1 VITQYVRIDTTDLRL
16 GMFIADLDRPWLDTP
31 FLFQG
36 FLLEDEEDLRTLQRL
51 CKYVEIDLRRSTIDL
66 SSLKQPIAA
75 PSRKLRQM
83 PAAPSRTIQ
92 RLSENDRP
100 LTGPPLAPPG
110 VTLTAYVDDVPFHQE
125 LPRASKAYG
134 RTKEA
139 LAELVHDALGGSDL
153 HIDQVDEVV
162 DDMVESMISNPDAMM
177 WVSRL
182 RKEDIKTYAH
192 GIRVSVYLLA
202 LGRQLGF
209 PTPELHQL
217 GMAGLLLDLG
227 NINTPREL
235 LEKRGKLTPEEYEV
249 VKRHVDYG
257 LEMLSGLP
265 KLHSNVLEG
274 IAQHHERLNGRGY
287 PKGLQG
293 DDVGI
298 FGRMAGIADSFA
310 ALTSPRPYDSTF
322 SPSDALSKLYEASGE
337 YFHRPLIERFV
348 RAIGAFPVGSLVEL
362 STGEVAVVV
371 RHNRVRRLQP
381 TVLLITD
388 PGKQA
393 LDRPMGFDLL
403 YQHSIGGDTPVRIR
417 CGLPADAYG
426 IDTSGY
432 YISQTFME
440 RPGSPPLS

>member
-1 VITQYVRIDTTDLRL
+1 
-16 GMFIADLDRPWLDTP
+16 MFIADLDRPWLDTP

-51 CKYVEIDLRRSTIDL
+51 CQHVEIDLRRSTIDL
-66 SSLKQPIAA
+66 SPLEQLLAL
-75 PSRKLRQM
+75 PSQRK
-83 PAAPSRTIQ
+83 Q
-92 RLSENDRP
+92 RLIENDLSP
-100 LTGPPLAPPG
+100 TEQPLALSG
-110 VTLTAYVDDVPFHQE
+110 ITLTAYVDEVPFEQE
-125 LPRASKAYG
+125 LPRASEAYA
-134 RTKEA
+134 RTKKA
-139 LAELVHDALGGSDL
+139 LAELVHDLLGGGDL
-153 HIDQVDEVV
+153 HIEQVDEVV
-162 DDMVESMISNPDAMM
+162 DYMAESMISNPDAMM

-182 RKEDIKTYAH
+182 RIEDIETYAH

-202 LGRQLGF
+202 LGRHLGF

-217 GMAGLLLDLG
+217 GMVGMLLDIG
-227 NINTPREL
+227 KINTPRQL
-235 LEKRGKLTPEEYEV
+235 LEKRGKLTPEEFEE

-257 LEMLSGLP
+257 LEMLSRSPMLN
-265 KLHSNVLEG
+265 SNVLEG
-274 IAQHHERLNGRGY
+274 VAQHHERLNGRGY
-287 PKGLQG
+287 PKGLKA
-293 DDVGI
+293 DDIGI

-310 ALTSPRPYDSTF
+310 ALTSPRPYNSTI
-322 SPSDALSKLYEASGE
+322 SPSNALSKLYEASGE

-388 PGKQA
+388 PSKQP

-403 YQHSIGGDTPVRIR
+403 YQQSIGRDTPVRIR
-417 CGLPADAYG
+417 CGLPVDAYG

-432 YISQTFME
+432 YIGQALVEGPS
-440 RPGSPPLS
+440 SPPLN

>member
-1 VITQYVRIDTTDLRL
+1 
-16 GMFIADLDRPWLDTP
+16 MFIADLDRPWLDTP
-31 FLFQG
+31 FLIQG

-51 CKYVEIDLRRSTIDL
+51 CKHVEIDLRRSTIDL
-66 SSLKQPIAA
+66 SPLEQLLAL
-75 PSRKLRQM
+75 PSQRE
-83 PAAPSRTIQ
+83 Q
-92 RLSENDRP
+92 RLIENDLSP
-100 LTGPPLAPPG
+100 TEQPLAPPG
-110 VTLTAYVDDVPFHQE
+110 VTLTAYVDELPFEQE
-125 LPRASKAYG
+125 LPRASEAYV
-134 RTKEA
+134 RTKKA
-139 LAELVHDALGGSDL
+139 LAELVHDLLAGSDL

-162 DDMVESMISNPDAMM
+162 DYMAESMISNPDAMM

-182 RKEDIKTYAH
+182 RKEDIETYAH

-202 LGRQLGF
+202 LGRHLGF

-217 GMAGLLLDLG
+217 GMVGLLLDLG
-227 NINTPREL
+227 KINTPRQL
-235 LEKRGKLTPEEYEV
+235 LEKHGKLTPEEFEE

-257 LEMLSGLP
+257 LEMLSRSP
-265 KLHSNVLEG
+265 MLHSNVLEG
-274 IAQHHERLNGRGY
+274 VAQHHERLNGRGY
-287 PKGLQG
+287 PKGLKG
-293 DDVGI
+293 DDIGI

-310 ALTSPRPYDSTF
+310 ALTSPRPYNSTI

-388 PGKQA
+388 PGKQP

-403 YQHSIGGDTPVRIR
+403 YQQEIGRDTPVRIR
-417 CGLPADAYG
+417 CGLPVDAYG

-432 YISQTFME
+432 YLGQALVEGPS
-440 RPGSPPLS
+440 SPSLN

>member
-1 VITQYVRIDTTDLRL
+1 VITQYVRIDTTNLRL

-31 FLFQG
+31 FLIQG

-51 CKYVEIDLRRSTIDL
+51 CQHVVIDLRRSTIDL
-66 SSLKQPIAA
+66 SSLKQQLAS
-75 PSRKLRQM
+75 PSQTLEQLL
-83 PAAPSRTIQ
+83 ASPSQTQ
-92 RLSENDRP
+92 RGLIERD
-100 LTGPPLAPPG
+100 GPFTEQPFASPG
-110 VTLTAYVDDVPFHQE
+110 VTLTAYVDEVPFEQE
-125 LPRASKAYG
+125 LPRASEAYG

-139 LAELVHDALGGSDL
+139 LAELVHDVLTGSDL
-153 HIDQVDEVV
+153 HIDQVDDVV

-182 RKEDIKTYAH
+182 RKDDIKTYAH

-202 LGRQLGF
+202 LGRHLGF
-209 PTPELHQL
+209 PTLELHQL

-227 NINTPREL
+227 NINTPRQL
-235 LEKRGKLTPEEYEV
+235 LEKRGKLTPEEFEV

-265 KLHSNVLEG
+265 KLHSNILEG
-274 IAQHHERLNGRGY
+274 VAQHHERLNGRGY
-287 PKGLQG
+287 PKGLKG
-293 DDVGI
+293 DEIGI
-298 FGRMAGIADSFA
+298 FGRMAGITDSFA
-310 ALTSPRPYDSTF
+310 ALTSPRPYDSTV

-337 YFHRPLIERFV
+337 YFHRPLIEFFV

-388 PGKQA
+388 PSKQP

-403 YQHSIGGDTPVRIR
+403 YQQSIGRDTPVRIR
-417 CGLPADAYG
+417 CGLPVDAYG

-432 YISQTFME
+432 YIGQALVE
-440 RPGSPPLS
+440 RPSSPPLR

>member
-1 VITQYVRIDTTDLRL
+1 
-16 GMFIADLDRPWLDTP
+16 MFIADLDRPWLDTP
-31 FLFQG
+31 FLIQG
-36 FLLEDEEDLRTLQRL
+36 FLLEGEEDLRTLQRL
-51 CKYVEIDLRRSTIDL
+51 CKHVEIDLRRSTIDL
-66 SSLKQPIAA
+66 SYLQPVASSSHTQERVPA
-75 PSRKLRQM
+75 SPSQ
-83 PAAPSRTIQ
+83 TIQ
-92 RLSENDRP
+92 RLTENDRP
-100 LTGPPLAPPG
+100 FTGEPLAPPG
-110 VTLTAYVDDVPFHQE
+110 VTLTAYVDEVPFDQE
-125 LPRASKAYG
+125 LPRASEAYG
-134 RTKEA
+134 RTKEV
-139 LAELVHDALGGSDL
+139 LAELVHDVLGGSDL

-202 LGRQLGF
+202 LGRHLGF

-249 VKRHVDYG
+249 VKRHVDHG

-265 KLHSNVLEG
+265 KLHPNVLEG
-274 IAQHHERLNGRGY
+274 VAQHHERLNGRGY
-287 PKGLQG
+287 PKGLKG
-293 DDVGI
+293 DDIGI

-310 ALTSPRPYDSTF
+310 ALTSPRPYDSTN
-322 SPSDALSKLYEASGE
+322 SPSDALSKLYDASDE

-381 TVLLITD
+381 AVLLITD
-388 PGKQA
+388 PSKQP
-393 LDRPMGFDLL
+393 LDRPMGFNLL
-403 YQHSIGGDTPVRIR
+403 YQHSVDRNTPVRIR

-426 IDTSGY
+426 IDTSGF
-432 YISQTFME
+432 YISPALME
-440 RPGSPPLS
+440 RPGSPH